1 MRARR
6 RSRGK
11 PALLL
16 IILLALVA
24 LILFRYVFVVRNV
37 EIGGDRQVSDETVTR
52 AASIDFGS
60 SIFFVDEAW
69 IRAGVNALGSV
80 RLDGVE
86 IRYPNTILL
95 SVSQRARK
103 AMLLHM
109 GDIRVLDEEC
119 CVVESAPTVPDTD
132 LIYVNGMTVTSY
144 TPGVPLQAGAG
155 QVEAYCAIMRALD
168 ESAANGY
175 VSEIELSDVND
186 LRLITRSGITV
197 RLGDSEN
204 MSNKI
209 AWMRSAVADLEQR
222 GEGGGSLD
230 VRSGTKADYS
240 RTGPEAA
247 AE

>member
-6 RSRGK
+6 RSKGK
-11 PALLL
+11 LALLL
-16 IILLALVA
+16 IILLALVV

-60 SIFFVDEAW
+60 SIFLVDEAR

-80 RLDGVE
+80 
-86 IRYPNTILL
+86 
-95 SVSQRARK
+95 RK

-132 LIYVNGMTVTSY
+132 LIYVNGMTVTGY

-155 QVEAYCAIMRALD
+155 QVEAYCAIMHALD

-175 VSEIELSDVND
+175 VSEIELGNVND
-186 LRLITRSGITV
+186 LRLITRSGVTV
-197 RLGDSEN
+197 RLGDAEN

-240 RTGPEAA
+240 RTGSEAP